1 MTRLAICLPQTENVR
16 AEYTRSLALMTL
28 RLGILNEGIDDVQIL
43 TGSSSILPKLRQFLA
58 ERAIEKH
65 EATHL
70 LWIDADHAFPSDTA
84 HRLLAHGRP
93 YVGINATTRA
103 APIKPTALKGPGKP
117 LETVRHS
124 KGLERVWRMGFGIV
138 LIETRVFQ
146 SMPKPWF
153 LLEYFEKDGEPGYLG
168 ADVYFCE
175 KAKQYG
181 FQPMVDHDLTKET
194 DHIGSMGFN
203 SAILEEASKQTTL
216 EW

>member
-1 MTRLAICLPQTENVR
+1 MTRLAICLPQTGTVR

-43 TGSSSILPKLRQFLA
+43 CCEGSILPKVRQVLA

-65 EATHL
+65 DATHL

-84 HRLLAHGRP
+84 HRLLSHGRP
-93 YVGINATTRA
+93 WVGINATTRA
-103 APIKPTALKGPGKP
+103 APIKPTALKGPGQP
-117 LETVRHS
+117 LDTNRHS

-138 LIETRVFQ
+138 MIEARVFQ

-153 LLEYFEKDGEPGYLG
+153 LLEYFEKDGEAGYLG
-168 ADVYFCE
+168 EDIYFCE
-175 KAKQYG
+175 KAKDHG
-181 FQPMVDHDLTKET
+181 FLPMVDHDLTKET

-203 SAILEEASKQTTL
+203 TAILEEASKSTTL

>member
-1 MTRLAICLPQTENVR
+1 M
-16 AEYTRSLALMTL
+16 L
-28 RLGILNEGIDDVQIL
+28 RLGVLNEGIDDVQIL
-43 TGSSSILPKLRQFLA
+43 NCGGSVLPKVRQFLA
-58 ERAIEKH
+58 ERAIEKY

-93 YVGINATTRA
+93 WVGINATTRA
-103 APIKPTALKGPGKP
+103 APIVHTAFKRPAER
-117 LETVRHS
+117 LETTRHS
-124 KGLERVWRMGFGIV
+124 KGLERVWRMGFGLV
-138 LIETRVFQ
+138 LIEARVFQ

-153 LLEYFEKDGEPGYLG
+153 LLEYFEKDGESGYMG
-168 ADVYFCE
+168 EDVYFCE

-203 SAILEEASKQTTL
+203 STILEEATKPTTL